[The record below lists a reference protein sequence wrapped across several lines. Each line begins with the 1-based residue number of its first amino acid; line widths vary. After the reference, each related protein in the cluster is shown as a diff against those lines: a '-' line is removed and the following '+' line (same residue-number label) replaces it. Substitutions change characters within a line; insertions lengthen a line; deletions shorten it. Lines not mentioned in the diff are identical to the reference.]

1 MKMLVLGAGLMGYAI
16 VKDLVKDESIS
27 EVATIDINTQRLR
40 MLEESVK
47 SEKLSTIKMDVMDK
61 NSLLKLMKKYDCIL
75 GALPHRFV
83 LHTSKT
89 AIEAGVSLVDLA
101 FEEEQLDLDGEAR
114 KNGVTIIP
122 GCGVAPGL
130 SNMLIAY
137 GASKMEKVHEA
148 YIRVGGIPLNPTPP
162 LDYKIVFSVESLI
175 EEYISPAKIVK
186 DGKIIY
192 VPPLSGIEVFTDPE
206 LGELE
211 CFYTDGLS
219 TLIYTMKHI
228 PNMAEKTIRWPGHA
242 EKIRVLRELG
252 FFNTNPVKV
261 NDENITP
268 RDLSIKLFSDKLQ
281 MKEDDKDLTILIV
294 DIIGLKDNTQIHC
307 NYRMVD
313 YYDPKEKVTSMGRTS
328 GFPCAIMARML
339 VKGDVNGPGV
349 IPPELALPPSK
360 FEEFTRE
367 LAKRN
372 IIIQE
377 TVTALKNL
385 S

>member
-1 MKMLVLGAGLMGYAI
+1 MKMLVLGAGPMGYAI

-27 EVATIDINTQRLR
+27 EVTAIDINVQRLR
-40 MLEESVK
+40 RLEESVK

-61 NSLLKLMKKYDCIL
+61 TSLLKLMKKHDCIL

-83 LHTSKT
+83 VHTNKV

-101 FEEEQLDLDGEAR
+101 FEKEQLDLDEEAR
-114 KNGVTIIP
+114 KNDVTIIP

-130 SNMLIAY
+130 SNMLVAY
-137 GASKMEKVHEA
+137 GASKMEKVNKA
-148 YIRVGGIPLNPTPP
+148 YIRVGGIPLNPKPP

-175 EEYISPAKIVK
+175 GEYIRPAKIVK
-186 DGKIIY
+186 DGKIIH
-192 VPPLSGIEVFTDPE
+192 VPALSGIEVFTDPE

-242 EKIRVLRELG
+242 EKIKVLRELG
-252 FFNTNPVKV
+252 FFDTKPIKIK
-261 NDENITP
+261 DITITP
-268 RDLSIKLFSDKLQ
+268 FHLSAKLLNEKLS

-294 DIIGLKDNTQIHC
+294 DVIGLKGNTQIHC
-307 NYRMVD
+307 NYRMID
-313 YYDPKEKVTSMGRTS
+313 YYDSEEKITSMGRTS
-328 GFPCAIMARML
+328 GFPCAIMARMI
-339 VKGDVNGPGV
+339 VKGEVKGPGV
-349 IPPELALPPSK
+349 IPPEIALTPSK

-372 IIIQE
+372 IVVSE
-377 TVTALKNL
+377 TITTIKTLG
-385 S
+385 